1 MGSLEVQ
8 LSIICSFNIVV
19 TLVECLLNCAS
30 SKFCFV
36 QFAASIWRGGKTPTG
51 ANVHGAKQLK
61 TDVDLLQLFAQNLLD
76 GSNFWKKNFRL

>member
-1 MGSLEVQ
+1 
-8 LSIICSFNIVV
+8 
-19 TLVECLLNCAS
+19 
-30 SKFCFV
+30 V